1 MKPYPD
7 SNRFDSDYDYYLA
20 KINYSQASVQAHY
33 DELKKEAI
41 KAFYDLSDKAL
52 GIAETFEFEYGSIYE
67 ELKEHLE
74 AIEEI
79 LDKAEPTKC
88 IEL

>member
-7 SNRFDSDYDYYLA
+7 PNHFDSDYDYYLA

-33 DELKKEAI
+33 DELKKKAI
-41 KAFYDLSDKAL
+41 KSLEELSEQAL
-52 GIAETFEFEYGSIYE
+52 GIAESFNFEYGSIYKDLE
-67 ELKEHLE
+67 ECIDE
-74 AIEEI
+74 IQRI
-79 LDKAEPTKC
+79 LDEAEPTKC